1 MEMQPKAMQVVNEHD
16 VQEVKTGRGYTKF
29 LVQHKKGQGPSIM
42 IRMWG
47 PETDIPIHSH
57 DFDEMFFVLRG
68 EVEMGGTAYPEGSCI
83 YIPKGTEY
91 GPTRAPK
98 GAHLLR
104 YVEGGS
110 ND

>member
-1 MEMQPKAMQVVNEHD
+1 MVMQVVNEHE
-16 VQEVKTGRGYTKF
+16 VEEVKTGRGYTKF
-29 LVQHKKGQGPSIM
+29 LVQHKKGEGPNIM
-42 IRMWG
+42 VRMWG

-68 EVEMGGTAYPEGSCI
+68 EVEMGGKAYPEGSCI
-83 YIPKGTEY
+83 YIPKGVPY

-104 YVEGGS
+104 YVEGGH
-110 ND
+110 D